1 MVSQGYDVAFDT
13 WSTAGRGIAGAGDT
27 LALAV
32 DALCRSL
39 ASAGSPW
46 GDDEIGRTFFNGAE
60 GRPGFG
66 TVRDSVLSG
75 LADMVNLLRATG
87 GTLVVSGRNY
97 RLAED
102 ASTVGGA
109 LPEGAD
115 KDALAAQKP
124 YRLPAVTEGLAHSD
138 PPPPVVVQGLR
149 CVEMRIGGCEW
160 PDGDMNGPASV
171 KAAFQTAATAV
182 LGAAQDVDGHT
193 RTVTAN
199 NAGEA
204 VERFGSFAAALRGG
218 GEEGGL
224 LWLAGM
230 CTALA
235 GSADFLM
242 RQKNAARLQFE
253 LSCAILVLTWAA
265 AWAISWITGGSSVAA
280 DGEVAEEEGFDG
292 GESLKALGEG
302 AVAGGAMGLAG
313 AAITARSTRLT
324 TALAD
329 WMGADG
335 ANGVLARLAFNGTT
349 GTLGNVAA
357 QAAIEHHVAV
367 AQAAQF
373 GFGMASLGAVG
384 ELGRHHFGGASTA
397 GDPTGPG
404 DPAASGGHAPPDA
417 PAHDPE

>member
-46 GDDEIGRTFFNGAE
+46 GDDEIGRTCFNGAE

-149 CVEMRIGGCEW
+149 FVEMLIGGCEW
-160 PDGDMNGPASV
+160 PDGDMNGLASV

-253 LSCAILVLTWAA
+253 LSCAFQILTWAA
-265 AWAISWITGGSSVAA
+265 AWAFSWITGGSSVAA
-280 DGEVAEEEGFDG
+280 AGAVTEAEGFAHHTNKQQNTKTVGVGMWFAGGMDLAGQYARVHEGLQQGFDG
-292 GESLKALGEG
+292 GEFLKALGEG
-302 AVAGGAMGLAG
+302 AVAGGVMGLAG
-313 AAITARSTRLT
+313 AA
-324 TALAD
+324 
-329 WMGADG
+329 
-335 ANGVLARLAFNGTT
+335 
-349 GTLGNVAA
+349 TL
-357 QAAIEHHVAV
+357 
-367 AQAAQF
+367 
-373 GFGMASLGAVG
+373 
-384 ELGRHHFGGASTA
+384 
-397 GDPTGPG
+397 P
-404 DPAASGGHAPPDA
+404 
-417 PAHDPE
+417 